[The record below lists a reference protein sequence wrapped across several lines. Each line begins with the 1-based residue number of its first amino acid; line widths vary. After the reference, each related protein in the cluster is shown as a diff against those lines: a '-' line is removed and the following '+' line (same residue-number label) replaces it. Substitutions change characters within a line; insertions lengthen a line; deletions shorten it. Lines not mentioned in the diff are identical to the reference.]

1 MAKHHALPEWY
12 QKIFARQSDE
22 KVYVWRRN
30 ARGWDLNAKWRHP
43 SGDFYDHDA
52 YCAKDEAGNVLLDA
66 EPAHGES
73 DRILA
78 PGITS
83 LGLKYGKDTPSGVE
97 VDTPRETLQH
107 LMASLMV
114 RQQVFIEEFLAA
126 GPSKRDVLAGGVGA
140 VRDIPHIYNEMDKAE
155 LQLVIADGFEFIYGT
170 HVFAFAGDAD
180 TGGQYRVIPLSRWLA
195 AAWLLH
201 VPPVGGP
208 TRTGRLGP
216 RIGRFLNGSMV
227 AKSSAVGAGSED
239 DIDRLVAAERRRRSR
254 GDRPG
259 PDGRRTGPS
268 A

>member
-1 MAKHHALPEWY
+1 MAPE
-12 QKIFARQSDE
+12 RE
-22 KVYVWRRN
+22 
-30 ARGWDLNAKWRHP
+30 GLRHP
-43 SGDFYDHDA
+43 RAAFYKHDA
-52 YCAKDEAGNVLLDA
+52 YCEKDEAGNFLLNA

-73 DRILA
+73 DGVLA
-78 PGITS
+78 PSITS
-83 LGLKYGKDTPSGVE
+83 LGLKYGIDTPSGVE
-97 VDTPRETLQH
+97 VDMPRETLQH

-114 RQQVFIEEFLAA
+114 RQQVFIEKFVATGL
-126 GPSKRDVLAGGVGA
+126 SKREVLVGGVGA
-140 VRDIPHIYNEMDKAE
+140 VRDIPHIYNELDKAE

-216 RIGRFLNGSMV
+216 RIGRILNGSMV

-239 DIDRLVAAERRRRSR
+239 DIDRLVAAERRRRGR

-259 PDGRRTGPS
+259 PDGRRTGP
-268 A
+268 AA

>member
-1 MAKHHALPEWY
+1 MA
-12 QKIFARQSDE
+12 
-22 KVYVWRRN
+22 RN

-78 PGITS
+78 PSIKS

-114 RQQVFIEEFLAA
+114 RQQVFIEEFLAD
-126 GPSKRDVLAGGVGA
+126 GLSKWDVLAGGVGA

-201 VPPVGGP
+201 VPPVGRP
-208 TRTGRLGP
+208 TRTGRLGA
-216 RIGRFLNGSMV
+216 RIGRFLNRSMV
-227 AKSSAVGAGSED
+227 ETSCAVGAGSED
-239 DIDRLVAAERRRRSR
+239 DIDRLVAADRRRRSR
-254 GDRPG
+254 GDGPG
-259 PDGRRTGPS
+259 PDGGRTGP
-268 A
+268 AV